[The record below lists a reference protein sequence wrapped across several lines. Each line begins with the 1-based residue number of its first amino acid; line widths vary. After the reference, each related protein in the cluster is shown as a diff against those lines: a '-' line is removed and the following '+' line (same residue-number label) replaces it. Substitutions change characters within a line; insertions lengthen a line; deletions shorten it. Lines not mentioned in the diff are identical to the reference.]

1 MRKDL
6 NLNQSDFHPYDSCIN
21 QLLSITHKICKA
33 FDCNLTLRV
42 MSLFLE
48 IFEAFDKIWHEGLL
62 YKFKSM
68 GISGEF
74 ITFLKIIY
82 QVGSKGLF

>member
-1 MRKDL
+1 
-6 NLNQSDFHPYDSCIN
+6 
-21 QLLSITHKICKA
+21 
-33 FDCNLTLRV
+33 
-42 MSLFLE
+42 MSVFLE